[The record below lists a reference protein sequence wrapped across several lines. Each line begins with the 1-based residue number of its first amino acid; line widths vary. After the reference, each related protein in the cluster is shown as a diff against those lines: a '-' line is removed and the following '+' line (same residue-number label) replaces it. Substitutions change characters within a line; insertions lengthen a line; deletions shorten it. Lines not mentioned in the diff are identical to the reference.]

1 MAERKTGTVKWF
13 NAVKGF
19 GFVTPNE
26 GGEDLF
32 VHQTN
37 INAEGFRS
45 LREGETVEFEVEAGT
60 DGRAKAIN
68 VTGPEG
74 ATPQGA
80 PTRSSSKVS
89 NPGQPD
95 KAGPSGPGGP
105 GGPGGPMMGP
115 GGRGGARGG
124 EGRMQ
129 QRMPPGP
136 GRGFYGY
143 PTMPPFYV
151 GYYFPE
157 DPSGAHG
164 RGRRMAGHPPPM
176 YFPGPVPPGMM
187 SNPMHQPHQPPPQS
201 SGLQVVVHNL
211 PWHCTWQQ
219 LKDLFKDWKVE
230 RADIVM
236 DQYGRSRGFGTVRL
250 TSTADVESACQ
261 KLNNSK
267 FEERSISVRVDR
279 FA

>member
-1 MAERKTGTVKWF
+1 MSERKTGTVKWF

-19 GFVTPNE
+19 GFVTPLE

-32 VHQTN
+32 VHQTS

-45 LREGETVEFEVEAGT
+45 LREGETVEYEVEAGQ

-80 PTRSSSKVS
+80 PARSSSK
-89 NPGQPD
+89 G
-95 KAGPSGPGGP
+95 GPS
-105 GGPGGPMMGP
+105 
-115 GGRGGARGG
+115 GGRGGGGGSGRGG
-124 EGRMQ
+124 GRSAQ
-129 QRMPPGP
+129 HPPP

-157 DPSGAHG
+157 DPGGAHG
-164 RGRRMAGHPPPM
+164 RGRGRMAGQMPPM

-187 SNPMHQPHQPPPQS
+187 GPPMHQHQQPPQS

-211 PWHCTWQQ
+211 PWNCTWQQ
-219 LKDLFKDWKVE
+219 LKDLFRDWRVE
-230 RADIVM
+230 RADIVV

-250 TSTADVESACQ
+250 TSQADVEAACA
-261 KLNNSK
+261 KLNDSM
-267 FEERSISVRVDR
+267 FGDRSINVRVDR